1 LPKKSFFVDQLDAQL
16 TLFCGK
22 TEEV

>member
-1 LPKKSFFVDQLDAQL
+1 LQKKSFFVDQLSAQL
-16 TLFCGK
+16 TLFCRK

>member
-1 LPKKSFFVDQLDAQL
+1 L
-16 TLFCGK
+16 TLFCRK

>member
-1 LPKKSFFVDQLDAQL
+1 LTKKSFFVDQVSAQL
-16 TLFCGK
+16 TLFCRK